1 MSTAILPKLDTSLGV
16 IRWLHNLSLSA
27 ATSQF
32 VVVEEK
38 IDTPRSLEYHNLN
51 DETLQALEDVDNG
64 VGVERASTIAEMV
77 KKLDL

>member
-38 IDTPRSLEYHNLN
+38 IDTPRPLEYHNLN
-51 DETLQALEDVDNG
+51 DETLQALEDVDSG

-77 KKLDL
+77 KELDL